1 MAAST
6 AGAPGCKPVLRILA
20 LHGYWQNERTFWERT
35 GSLRK
40 NLKKRAELVMISAPL
55 QIPEPDVESNE
66 GDAEIPREDPRGW
79 WFSDPEKSSFNA
91 LDENRSCVGLEQS
104 LQAVAKAFSELGPFN
119 GILGFS
125 QGAALVAMICA
136 LKQRQ
141 DPRFQFDFAILVA
154 GFKSLSTEHAEFYQQ
169 PITVPSIHVYGDTDT
184 VIPGEMSQELASYF
198 VNPVLVTHTGGH
210 YIPVCAAQKK
220 VYFSFLDSFI
230 DNQ

>member
-6 AGAPGCKPVLRILA
+6 AEGKAGRPLLRILA
-20 LHGYWQNERTFWERT
+20 LHGYWQNERSFWERT

-40 NLKKRAELVMISAPL
+40 NLKNRAELVMISAPL
-55 QIPEPDVESNE
+55 LIPEPPDIDSNE
-66 GDAEIPREDPRGW
+66 GGADIQREDPRGW
-79 WFSDPEKSSFNA
+79 WFSDPEQSSFNA
-91 LDENRSCVGLEQS
+91 MDETSTCIGLEES

-125 QGAALVAMICA
+125 QGAAVVAMICA
-136 LKQRQ
+136 LKQRG

-154 GFKSLSTEHAEFYQQ
+154 GFKSRATEHAQFYQM
-169 PITVPSIHVYGDTDT
+169 PITVPSLHVYGDTDR

-198 VNPVLVTHTGGH
+198 MNPILLTHTGGH

-220 VYFSFLDSFI
+220 VYFPFLDSFRT
-230 DNQ
+230 

>member
-1 MAAST
+1 MAASAT
-6 AGAPGCKPVLRILA
+6 EHKACKSVLRILA

-40 NLKKRAELVMISAPL
+40 NLKNRAELVVISAPL
-55 QIPEPDVESNE
+55 QIPETDVDSNE
-66 GDAEIPREDPRGW
+66 GGADIPREDPRGW
-79 WFSDPEKSSFNA
+79 WFSDPEKNSFNA
-91 LDENRSCVGLEQS
+91 MEEARSCVGLEES

-136 LKQRQ
+136 LKQRG

-154 GFKSLSTEHAEFYQQ
+154 GFKSRSTEHAEFYQQ
-169 PITVPSIHVYGDTDT
+169 PITIPSLHVYGDTDR

-198 VNPVLVTHTGGH
+198 VNPVLLTHTGGH

-220 VYFSFLDSFI
+220 VYFPFLDSFRT
-230 DNQ
+230 